1 MADTSTKISEKQAVN
16 AARQFKARQF
26 LSASL
31 LLSVFGSSFALETNS
46 DAMLIQL
53 YPRSQL
59 VDSAEEESVSTHRIM
74 LGALERV
81 NHEITP
87 EVSRY
92 VQGKRIR
99 KTYLLVDEQRTNLV
113 FGFYVDQL
121 ARQGQV
127 LYECA
132 GRACGSSN
140 DWANGVFER
149 RILYGPEQYQHYSV
163 GLVKDQY
170 LAIYVAQRATG
181 QVYVHVDI
189 IKAQPG
195 TTNQDLALD
204 STDLLQVL
212 MSGISVKLDLKPS
225 EAVTANLANALEL
238 NKRVRVYLVGHD
250 RLRSGETIP
259 DSLSRTAAIAEE
271 VRRRLIELGIDASR
285 LQAFGVG
292 PLSPGMDTPSR
303 LEVVL
308 MDEGSNAE

>member
-87 EVSRY
+87 EASRY

-113 FGFYVDQL
+113 
-121 ARQGQV
+121 
-127 LYECA
+127 
-132 GRACGSSN
+132 
-140 DWANGVFER
+140 
-149 RILYGPEQYQHYSV
+149 
-163 GLVKDQY
+163 
-170 LAIYVAQRATG
+170 
-181 QVYVHVDI
+181 
-189 IKAQPG
+189 
-195 TTNQDLALD
+195 LD
-204 STDLLQVL
+204 SMSTNWRAKGRYSMNVLDGPAGAVMIGATAYLNGAFSMALNNTSIILLVW
-212 MSGISVKLDLKPS
+212 
-225 EAVTANLANALEL
+225 
-238 NKRVRVYLVGHD
+238 
-250 RLRSGETIP
+250 
-259 DSLSRTAAIAEE
+259 
-271 VRRRLIELGIDASR
+271 
-285 LQAFGVG
+285 
-292 PLSPGMDTPSR
+292 
-303 LEVVL
+303 
-308 MDEGSNAE
+308 